1 MYRHRNRQE
10 LFRDSKKENRK
21 YTGDDVMT
29 LAKKKRKYKI
39 SKEGYILE
47 GAVMWDTA
55 IIKLEPLPTE
65 KYLYKKIISR
75 H

>member
-1 MYRHRNRQE
+1 
-10 LFRDSKKENRK
+10 
-21 YTGDDVMT
+21 MT

-65 KYLYKKIISR
+65 KYLYKKIRITIEEI
-75 H
+75 